1 MAKTRAFLLVS
12 ILTAFFVVSTSSYSL
27 THTDRDNLNDQI
39 TLENQASLFYQAY
52 GHFFESS
59 KIALR
64 GFGNFFMAMSLEEKE
79 HADKLMTYMN
89 KRLTTPEVRN
99 IQVDAI
105 CNHLTYKCLCA
116 IVMPATISGCSGVK
130 IHAEDVPLLAME
142 DAVGLEKAV
151 YNSLRSIVDISM
163 DPQLQHFLEHEYLD
177 EQVESIKQLSDYVT
191 QLSRFNQS
199 YVGHYMMDNRFLSE
213 SSSNIHGK
221 H

>member
-1 MAKTRAFLLVS
+1 
-12 ILTAFFVVSTSSYSL
+12 
-27 THTDRDNLNDQI
+27 
-39 TLENQASLFYQAY
+39 
-52 GHFFESS
+52 
-59 KIALR
+59 
-64 GFGNFFMAMSLEEKE
+64 MSLEEKE

-105 CNHLTYKCLCA
+105 CNHLTYKCVSSIPVSLKFLCA